1 MSGFTVDVSQQQAL
15 ELLARAEASLSL
27 VVQALQQVI
36 ASAQATGAAN
46 VTLSA
51 ELLQGLAAQIE
62 LSTEAVIQARIRQ
75 QQQSMVRIRR
85 QDLMIMVRLRQQQI
99 GNILARARA
108 SLSATLRTVQSLL
121 ATAQAMGGS
130 ATISLIAAQQLLV
143 ELQAVL
149 SSVVEASAAQRQNIQ
164 IIASQAQ
171 A

>member
-1 MSGFTVDVSQQQAL
+1 MSGFVVDVNQQQAL

-36 ASAQATGAAN
+36 AGAQATGAAN

-51 ELLQGLAAQIE
+51 ELLQGIAAQIE
-62 LSTEAVIQARIRQ
+62 LATEAVIQARFRQ
-75 QQQSMVRIRR
+75 QQMARVRIRR

-108 SLSATLRTVQSLL
+108 TLSATLRTVQSLL
-121 ATAQAMGGS
+121 ASAQAMGGT
-130 ATISLIAAQQLLV
+130 ATVTLAAAQQLLV

-149 SSVVEASAAQRQNIQ
+149 TSVAEARAAQQQNIQ